1 MAERRMSGGSKGI
14 SIQKDHGYVC
24 ICINCLVTRGGG
36 KKNQW
41 KNLTQLFPQHVKFR
55 QR

>member
-36 KKNQW
+36 NKN
-41 KNLTQLFPQHVKFR
+41 PMEEPDSIIPAAC
-55 QR
+55 